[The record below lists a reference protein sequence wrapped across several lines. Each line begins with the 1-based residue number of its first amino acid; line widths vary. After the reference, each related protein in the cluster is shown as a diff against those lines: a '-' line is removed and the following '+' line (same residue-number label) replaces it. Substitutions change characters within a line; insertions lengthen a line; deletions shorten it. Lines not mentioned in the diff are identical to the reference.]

1 MNANVFPPK
10 TEVMFGLFKVVRLVV
25 IVSTIVKAETL
36 TDCSPVLFRAS
47 EK

>member
-1 MNANVFPPK
+1 MNTNVFPPK

-36 TDCSPVLFRAS
+36 TDCSPVLFRAT